1 MLKNIIMSEG
11 NNTMEYPIL
20 QPSAPQAPK
29 YEKNKQKDYY
39 KKLSKSYKEDNHD
52 LYTDGLDLM
61 KKNKKLTEQYL
72 KMKEE
77 NEKLNHTMKDIN
89 LTLLQEMDNNAVL
102 ESKLVLSNRK
112 YEKIKNQVR
121 KQNKNLLQYCYIPK
135 KIKPKK

>member
-1 MLKNIIMSEG
+1 MSEG

-61 KKNKKLTEQYL
+61 KKNKKLTTKYL

-77 NEKLNHTMKDIN
+77 KEKLNHTMKDIN
-89 LTLLQEMDNNAVL
+89 LSLLQEMENNAIL

-112 YEKIKNQVR
+112 YEKIKKQVR
-121 KQNKNLLQYCYIPK
+121 KQNENLLQYCYIPK
-135 KIKPKK
+135 KINK